1 MIHANRAREIADK
14 FDPVSDREDRLLA
27 IKATIS
33 AHIME
38 AAREGRYEI
47 YTSLL
52 YDDIIEEIIGY
63 LRKDCGYTV
72 TQESDPTW
80 PDFITVSW
88 A

>member
-1 MIHANRAREIADK
+1 MIHRNRAKEIADK

-27 IKATIS
+27 TKATIS
-33 AHIME
+33 AHVME
-38 AAREGRYEI
+38 AARDGRYEI

-52 YDDIIEEIIGY
+52 YEDIIEDMIAY
-63 LRKDCGYTV
+63 LRTDCGYTV
-72 TQESDPTW
+72 IQESDPKW